1 MEEEDDTSFEKFL
14 SDFTYSYCHTPI
26 FSSWGF
32 NLAVE
37 AVPFVYPATESTSH
51 LLWYVCD
58 HKLVFLSVSLYFL
71 DASSYLSS
79 FALELSLS
87 KPP

>member
-51 LLWYVCD
+51 LL
-58 HKLVFLSVSLYFL
+58 
-71 DASSYLSS
+71 
-79 FALELSLS
+79 
-87 KPP
+87 